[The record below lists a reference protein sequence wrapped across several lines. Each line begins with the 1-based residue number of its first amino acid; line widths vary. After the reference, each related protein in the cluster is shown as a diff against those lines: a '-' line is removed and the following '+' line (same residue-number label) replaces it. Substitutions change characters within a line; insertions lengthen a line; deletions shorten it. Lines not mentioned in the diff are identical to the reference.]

1 MINCLGKNL
10 KKLRRDKDLTQE
22 ELAEILNVSAQS
34 ISRWE
39 TNMGY
44 PDIELLPALA
54 NFLAFQ
60 LIIY

>member
-1 MINCLGKNL
+1 MINCLGENL

-54 NFLAFQ
+54 NFFWRFN
-60 LIIY
+60 